1 MGEAP
6 DPVLSEP
13 QYLLGDEA
21 LFDWVEDNL
30 AEIVGADKTLLEE
43 ILIDEGVLDQEQPP
57 KKTRKSRIRVKDW
70 WSTAW
75 GIMLQNP
82 DIRDINTRDGKQF
95 RRRYRL
101 PANFFLD
108 WLVPKC
114 KEVNLFNAKRKANGD
129 LMGQIPIE
137 FKLLIGLRIL
147 GRGNCFDDIAE
158 ASQAGESTVHAIFQE
173 FVLSFSKEFKDSFIF
188 VPEGDELGAILNT
201 HEEYNLR
208 EQVGLGGYAVYI
220 NAACVLD
227 CQPFLN
233 VCKASFA
240 NSPYKCINNISRVEV
255 VANTKFSYD
264 SIRRKARLIA
274 IVEIPPDTEILWLYS
289 PHYRYPVLPID
300 T

>member
-101 PANFFLD
+101 PAKKILD

-173 FVLSFSKEFKDSFIF
+173 
-188 VPEGDELGAILNT
+188 
-201 HEEYNLR
+201 
-208 EQVGLGGYAVYI
+208 
-220 NAACVLD
+220 
-227 CQPFLN
+227 
-233 VCKASFA
+233 
-240 NSPYKCINNISRVEV
+240 
-255 VANTKFSYD
+255 
-264 SIRRKARLIA
+264 
-274 IVEIPPDTEILWLYS
+274 
-289 PHYRYPVLPID
+289 
-300 T
+300 

>member
-188 VPEGDELGAILNT
+188 VPEGDELGAIHDVYRRLGFPGCIGSMDCT
-201 HEEYNLR
+201 HIRWYGCPVELSNACHGKEGFPTLGYQAMVSHDRMCLHLSRGFFGAFNDINICQDDPIVR
-208 EQVGLGGYAVYI
+208 DDEQSISGQFRDI
-220 NAACVLD
+220 N
-227 CQPFLN
+227 
-233 VCKASFA
+233 
-240 NSPYKCINNISRVEV
+240 
-255 VANTKFSYD
+255 
-264 SIRRKARLIA
+264 
-274 IVEIPPDTEILWLYS
+274 
-289 PHYRYPVLPID
+289 
-300 T
+300 